1 MSSKRTVGKLV
12 LVSRHITEAVLPRL
26 HYLLEPI
33 LSDDVEKDHLTSIH
47 ESLMKKHLENGRDA
61 TFYLVWALKHIAN
74 VDNHLSDLLPEPFPE
89 EWMPENPR
97 LVMRL
102 LMVKIDRN
110 EHFARNVALY
120 KKFVCYVVG
129 QYPELG
135 NVDDYDHSDYES
147 RMNLFR
153 HLEEQK
159 IISPSDITK
168 LTDILESLD
177 LKSLKE
183 RIEEDFD
190 VLLKEVSLKKRFDN
204 ITSRLPIER
213 VIPRVHYML
222 ESVLSED
229 VIKDD
234 LLSMFKS
241 MRRRGYDPLTY
252 ITWALTHTG
261 NHQLAETY
269 LGDLL
274 PHPYLP
280 KWSPPDH
287 HMVMRMVLVQ
297 MDTSEPFRD
306 KAVYKDFIRSISQ
319 YDEYI
324 GIPGA
329 YPHDKIEKRMQL
341 YRHLEELKVVSPSNI
356 NKLLDSLRD
365 IGLQDLHDKVHKQF
379 LLLVFSKPG
388 VSPISYYSEH
398 QLARHDKSSP
408 FYPIHRLDVPFVPP
422 NPALTSRTSS
432 NSSSS
437 CSTSY
442 SEESSRY
449 SESSVAENY
458 PPLTQPGKYMLPT
471 TSAYFIYNYRS
482 YPIVYAN
489 ETKCRGT
496 YLDHRGI
503 GRRCCQ
509 NVY

>member
-1 MSSKRTVGKLV
+1 MSSKVVGKLV

-89 EWMPENPR
+89 KWMPENPR

-120 KKFVCYVVG
+120 TKFVCYVVG

-135 NVDDYDHSDYES
+135 NVDDYNHSDYES

-183 RIEEDFD
+183 RIVEDFD

-222 ESVLSED
+222 EGVLSED

-241 MRRRGYDPLTY
+241 MRRRALDGHDPLTY

-261 NHQLAETY
+261 NQQLAETY

-274 PHPYLP
+274 PRPYLP
-280 KWSPPDH
+280 EWSPPDH

-297 MDTSEPFRD
+297 MDMSEPFRD

-356 NKLLDSLRD
+356 NQLLDSLRD
-365 IGLQDLHDKVHKQF
+365 IGLQDLLEKVDKQF
-379 LLLVFSKPG
+379 LSLVFSKPWLTP
-388 VSPISYYSEH
+388 VAYYAEH
-398 QLARHDKSSP
+398 QLAHHDKSSP
-408 FYPIHRLDVPFVPP
+408 LYSMHRLDVPYAPP
-422 NPALTSRTSS
+422 NVPTSKTS
-432 NSSSS
+432 NSGMISTQS
-437 CSTSY
+437 STSH
-442 SEESSRY
+442 STEEPPKY
-449 SESSVAENY
+449 ESSVTGY
-458 PPLTQPGKYMLPT
+458 RPPFTQPG
-471 TSAYFIYNYRS
+471 IYNNYS
-482 YPIVYAN
+482 D
-489 ETKCRGT
+489 C
-496 YLDHRGI
+496 L
-503 GRRCCQ
+503 
-509 NVY
+509 